1 MGLKLWVPS
10 SEKAF
15 GAELFPKVS
24 ISVTTAATMLAPT
37 VGLTSVHFGHSR
49 YRGVLHKK
57 NT

>member
-10 SEKAF
+10 SKKAF
-15 GAELFPKVS
+15 GAELFPKVPF
-24 ISVTTAATMLAPT
+24 SVTTAATMLAPT
-37 VGLTSVHFGHSR
+37 LGLTCVHFGPSR